1 MTILNRSEVDK
12 SLTWDTSAIFKS
24 KEDAKKEADTVL
36 EASLKLKENYQG
48 KLNEFDT
55 VVKAFEEYEKL
66 IERFSLVIDYA
77 YLNKDVDLTNSSEL
91 AFFYELLNMYNKLDE
106 NTLFVELEIAK
117 LDIPMLE
124 KLEKVDGLKAYFHS
138 VILKKKTYLSD
149 AEEKVIQ
156 AFTPLT
162 MAPEQLYNTIKL
174 QDLTFEPFEVNG
186 KKYNNSYAL
195 FEEKYEYD
203 EDKDLRR
210 ESFNHFYKDLSKTV
224 NSTAAAFN
232 LNMQKDKIISKL
244 RGYESVTDYLLA
256 NQEVPRDI
264 YENHLD
270 TIMKELSP
278 VMRKFARTLKE
289 GLGLEK
295 INYYDLKANIDP
307 EFDPEITLDGAK
319 DYIYSALNVLGDEYL
334 EQIKKVLEGKNIDYV
349 ENKGKYTGAYCAT
362 PAGFPSYILMT
373 WTGKMDSVFT
383 MIHELGHAG
392 NFMLSQKYQ
401 SYFDANTAM
410 FYAESPS
417 TMNEMMLANY
427 LMKKTEDPR
436 MLRWIYFSII
446 AKTYYHNFVT
456 HFLEA
461 YFQRKA
467 YNLVD
472 EGQNLDADT
481 LNRLFKETLEEFWQG
496 EVELNDGCEMTWM
509 RQPHYYS
516 GLYSYTYSAG
526 LSIATNV
533 SRKILEGDEKAV
545 KDWLNAIRQGGIYN
559 PVEWAKLSGVD
570 ITNTDSLKKTIEYIS
585 SIVDKIEELSKNL

>member
-12 SLTWDTSAIFKS
+12 NLTWDTSAIFKS
-24 KEDAKKEADTVL
+24 KEYARKEANDVL
-36 EASLKLKENYQG
+36 EASLKLKENYEG
-48 KLNEFDT
+48 KLNDFDT
-55 VVKAFEEYEKL
+55 IVKAFKEYEEIIK
-66 IERFSLVIDYA
+66 RFSLVIDYA
-77 YLNKDVDLTNSSEL
+77 YLNKDVDLTNSAEL
-91 AFFYELLNMYNKLDE
+91 AFFNELLNMYNKLDE

-124 KLEKVDGLKAYFHS
+124 KLEKVDGLKVYFHN

-156 AFTPLT
+156 AFTPLR

-210 ESFNHFYKDLSKTV
+210 ESFNHFYKDLAKTV
-224 NSTAAAFN
+224 NSTAMAFN
-232 LNMQKDKIISKL
+232 LNMQKDKIMSKL
-244 RGYESVTDYLLA
+244 RGYDSVTDYLLA
-256 NQEVPRDI
+256 EQEVPREI

-278 VMRKFARTLKE
+278 VMRKFARVLKD

-319 DYIYSALNVLGDEYL
+319 EYIYSALNVLGDEYL

-349 ENKGKYTGAYCAT
+349 ENKGKYTGAYCST
-362 PAGFPSYILMT
+362 PAGFPSYILMI

-401 SYFDANTAM
+401 SYFDCNPSM
-410 FYAESPS
+410 FYSESPS

-481 LNRLFKETLEEFWQG
+481 LNRLYKETLEEFWQG
-496 EVELNDGCEMTWM
+496 EVELTDGCEMTWM

-533 SRKILEGDEKAV
+533 SRKILEDDEEAV
-545 KDWLNAIRQGGIYN
+545 SNWLNAIKQGGLYN

-570 ITNTDSLKKTIEYIS
+570 ITTTDSLKNTISYIS

>member
-1 MTILNRSEVDK
+1 M
-12 SLTWDTSAIFKS
+12 
-24 KEDAKKEADTVL
+24 
-36 EASLKLKENYQG
+36 
-48 KLNEFDT
+48 
-55 VVKAFEEYEKL
+55 
-66 IERFSLVIDYA
+66 
-77 YLNKDVDLTNSSEL
+77 
-91 AFFYELLNMYNKLDE
+91 
-106 NTLFVELEIAK
+106 
-117 LDIPMLE
+117 
-124 KLEKVDGLKAYFHS
+124 
-138 VILKKKTYLSD
+138 
-149 AEEKVIQ
+149 
-156 AFTPLT
+156 
-162 MAPEQLYNTIKL
+162 
-174 QDLTFEPFEVNG
+174 
-186 KKYNNSYAL
+186 
-195 FEEKYEYD
+195 
-203 EDKDLRR
+203 
-210 ESFNHFYKDLSKTV
+210 
-224 NSTAAAFN
+224 AFN
-232 LNMQKDKIISKL
+232 LNMQKDKIMSKL
-244 RGYESVTDYLLA
+244 RGYDSVTDYLLA
-256 NQEVPRDI
+256 EQEVPREI

-278 VMRKFARTLKE
+278 VMRKFARVLKD

-349 ENKGKYTGAYCAT
+349 ENKGKYTGAYCST
-362 PAGFPSYILMT
+362 PAGFPSYILMI

-401 SYFDANTAM
+401 SYFDCNPSM
-410 FYAESPS
+410 FYSESPS

-481 LNRLFKETLEEFWQG
+481 LNRLYKETLEEFWQG
-496 EVELNDGCEMTWM
+496 EVELTDGCEMTWM

-533 SRKILEGDEKAV
+533 SRKILEGDEEAV
-545 KDWLNAIRQGGIYN
+545 SNWLNAIKQGGLYN

-570 ITNTDSLKKTIEYIS
+570 ITTTDSLKNTISYIS

>member
-12 SLTWDTSAIFKS
+12 NLTWDTSAIFKS
-24 KEDAKKEADTVL
+24 KEDARKEANALL
-36 EASLKLKENYQG
+36 EASLKLKENYEG
-48 KLNEFDT
+48 KLNDFDT
-55 VVKAFEEYEKL
+55 IVKAFKEYEEIIK
-66 IERFSLVIDYA
+66 RFSLVIDYA
-77 YLNKDVDLTNSSEL
+77 YLNKDVDLTNSAEL
-91 AFFYELLNMYNKLDE
+91 AFFNELLNMYNKLDE

-124 KLEKVDGLKAYFHS
+124 KLEKVDGLKVYFHN

-156 AFTPLT
+156 AFTPLR

-210 ESFNHFYKDLSKTV
+210 ESFNHFYKDLAKTV
-224 NSTAAAFN
+224 NSTAMAFN
-232 LNMQKDKIISKL
+232 LNMQKDKIMSKL
-244 RGYESVTDYLLA
+244 RGYDSVTDYLLA
-256 NQEVPRDI
+256 EQEVPREI
-264 YENHLD
+264 HENHLD

-278 VMRKFARTLKE
+278 VMRKFARVLKD

-349 ENKGKYTGAYCAT
+349 ENKGKYTGAYCST
-362 PAGFPSYILMT
+362 PAGFPSYILMI

-401 SYFDANTAM
+401 SFFDCNPSM
-410 FYAESPS
+410 FYSESPS

-481 LNRLFKETLEEFWQG
+481 LNRLYKETLEEFWQG
-496 EVELNDGCEMTWM
+496 EVELTDGCEMTWM

-533 SRKILEGDEKAV
+533 SRKILEGDEEAV
-545 KDWLNAIRQGGIYN
+545 SNWLNAIKQGGLYN

-570 ITNTDSLKKTIEYIS
+570 ITTTDSLKNTISYIS

>member
-12 SLTWDTSAIFKS
+12 NLTWDTSVIFKS
-24 KEDAKKEADTVL
+24 NEDARKEANDL
-36 EASLKLKENYQG
+36 LAASLKLKENYEG
-48 KLNEFDT
+48 KLNEFET
-55 VVKAFEEYEKL
+55 IVKAFNEYQEIVK
-66 IERFSLVIDYA
+66 RFSLVIDYA
-77 YLNKDVDLTNSSEL
+77 YLNKDVDMTNSKEL
-91 AFFYELLNMYNKLDE
+91 AFFNELLNMYNKLDE
-106 NTLFVELEIAK
+106 NTLFLELEIAK

-124 KLEKVDGLKAYFHS
+124 KLEKVDGLKAYFHR
-138 VILKKKTYLSD
+138 VILKKKRYLSD
-149 AEEKVIQ
+149 PEEKVIQ
-156 AFTPLT
+156 AFAPLV

-174 QDLTFEPFEVNG
+174 QDLTFESFEVNG

-210 ESFNHFYKDLSKTV
+210 ESFKHFYKDLSKTV
-224 NSTAAAFN
+224 NSTAMAFN
-232 LNMQKDKIISKL
+232 LNMQKDKILSKL
-244 RGYESVTDYLLA
+244 RGFESVTDYLLA
-256 NQEVPRDI
+256 EQEVPRDI

-278 VMRKFARTLKE
+278 VMRKFARVLKE
-289 GLGLEK
+289 ALGLDK

-307 EFDPEITLDGAK
+307 DFDPEITLDGAK

-349 ENKGKYTGAYCAT
+349 ENKGKYTGAYCST
-362 PAGFPSYILMT
+362 PAGFPSFILMI
-373 WTGKMDSVFT
+373 WTAKMDSVFT

-401 SYFDANTAM
+401 SYFDCDPSM
-410 FYAESPS
+410 FYSESPS

-427 LMKKTEDPR
+427 LMKNTEDKR

-467 YNLVD
+467 YNLID

-481 LNRLFKETLEEFWQG
+481 LNRLYKETLEEFWQG

-533 SRKILEGDEKAV
+533 SRKILDGDKQAV
-545 KDWLNAIRQGGIYN
+545 KDWLNALRQGGLYN
-559 PVEWAKLSGVD
+559 PIEWAKLSGVD
-570 ITNTDSLKKTIEYIS
+570 ITTTDSLKNTINYIS

>member
-1 MTILNRSEVDK
+1 MTILNRNEVDQN
-12 SLTWDTSAIFKS
+12 LTWDTSAIFKS
-24 KEDAKKEADTVL
+24 KEDAKKEADEL
-36 EASLKLKENYQG
+36 LKASLQLKEKYED

-55 VVKAFEEYEKL
+55 IVKALKEYQDL
-66 IERFSLVIDYA
+66 VRRFSLVFDYA
-77 YLNKDVDLTNSSEL
+77 NLNKDVDLTNSKEL
-91 AFFYELLNMYNKLDE
+91 AFFNEIINKLNTFDE
-106 NTLFVELEIAK
+106 NALFVKLELAK
-117 LDIPMLE
+117 LDIDLLE
-124 KLEKVDGLKAYFHS
+124 KLEKVDGLKSYIHG
-138 VILKKKTYLSD
+138 VILNKKRYLSD

-156 AFTPLT
+156 TFTPLL

-174 QDLTFEPFEVNG
+174 QDLSFEPFEVNG

-210 ESFNHFYKDLSKTV
+210 EAFKHFYKDLSKTV
-224 NSTAAAFN
+224 NSTAMAFN
-232 LNMQKDKIISKL
+232 LNMQKDKILSKL
-244 RGYESVTDYLLA
+244 RGYESVTDYLLSE
-256 NQEVPRDI
+256 QEVPRDI
-264 YENHLD
+264 YEKHLD
-270 TIMKELSP
+270 TIMKHLSP
-278 VMRKFARTLKE
+278 VMRKFARVLKE
-289 GLGLEK
+289 SLGLEK

-307 EFDPEITLDGAK
+307 DFDPEITLNGAK
-319 DYIYSALNVLGDEYL
+319 DYIYSALNILGDEYI

-349 ENKGKYTGAYCAT
+349 ENKGKYTGAYCST
-362 PAGFPSYILMT
+362 PNGYPSYILMI

-401 SYFDANTAM
+401 SYFDCYPSM
-410 FYAESPS
+410 FYSESPS

-427 LMKKTEDPR
+427 LMKQTSDDR

-472 EGQNLDADT
+472 QGENLDAET
-481 LNRLFKETLEEFWQG
+481 LNRLYKETLEEFWQTD
-496 EVELNDGCEMTWM
+496 VELNDGCEMTWM
-509 RQPHYYS
+509 RQPHYYA

-533 SRKILEGDEKAV
+533 SRKILEDDKEAV
-545 KDWLNAIRQGGIYN
+545 KDWLNAIKQGGLYN

-570 ITNTDSLKKTIEYIS
+570 ITTTDSLMNTIEYIS